1 MRNCFTKLGYYAQNI
16 HKIRGYYVDFVVIV
30 EAQTFFCGRLYQNGI
45 LEITRRSE
53 KAGVAGTVQNRSSC

>member
-1 MRNCFTKLGYYAQNI
+1 MHKTSTKLG
-16 HKIRGYYVDFVVIV
+16 GYYVDFIVIV
-30 EAQTFFCGRLYQNGI
+30 EVQTFFCGRLYQNEI